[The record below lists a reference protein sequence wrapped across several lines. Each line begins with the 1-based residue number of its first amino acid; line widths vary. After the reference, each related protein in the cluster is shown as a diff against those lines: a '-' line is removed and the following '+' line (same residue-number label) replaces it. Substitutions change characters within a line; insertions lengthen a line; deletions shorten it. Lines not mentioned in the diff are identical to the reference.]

1 MNIYLALNLLDSIPH
16 NSHYLNRYK
25 KFILSRYDRKL
36 EKGMKIHKHHIL
48 PRAKDMFPLYESF
61 KENSWNKIELTPREH
76 YIAHLILCKAFPNTT
91 MNHAYM
97 RIVNSKDKIKN
108 GKFYENACKKVGE
121 INRVLSNERV
131 LNGTHHLLK
140 RPDGTSV
147 SSDRVK
153 NGTHH
158 LLKRPD
164 GTSIVSDLTKEG
176 KNPLQ
181 RRPDGTSV
189 ASDNVKNGKCI
200 FTQKGFV
207 VVKSIHD
214 DNIKKRIS
222 NKDPRFLSGEFVST
236 SKNMVVVK
244 DEFGN
249 KSKINVCEFRNPT
262 NNLVGVAKNTV
273 TVKDEFGNKSR
284 VDSNDP
290 RYISKELVGVTKGMA
305 LVKEKN
311 SSNTSGFLVDVNDPR
326 FLSGELVGITKGK
339 IAVRDPNDPT
349 EKYFSVYVDDP
360 RFLSGELI
368 SAAKGKTHKKGKQE
382 IISCPHCG
390 KSGGKNLIK
399 RHHFDN
405 CKLKK

>member
-25 KFILSRYDRKL
+25 KFILLRYNIKL
-36 EKGMKIHKHHIL
+36 EKGTKIHKHHIL
-48 PRAKDMFPLYESF
+48 PKAKDMFPLYESF

-108 GKFYENACKKVGE
+108 GKFYETACKKVGE
-121 INRVLSNERV
+121 INRLLNNERV
-131 LNGTHHLLK
+131 FNGKHPLQ
-140 RPDGTSV
+140 RRADGTSI

-158 LLKRPD
+158 LLKRSD
-164 GTSIVSDLTKEG
+164 GTSVASDNVKNGTHVSLK
-176 KNPLQ
+176 
-181 RRPDGTSV
+181 RSDGTSV

-200 FTQKGFV
+200 FSQKGFV
-207 VVKSIHD
+207 VVKCIHN
-214 DNIKKRIS
+214 DNIRMRIS

-236 SKNMVVVK
+236 SKYMVTVK
-244 DEFGN
+244 DEFDN
-249 KSKINVCEFRNPT
+249 KSKITVCEFKDSSNK
-262 NNLVGVAKNTV
+262 LVGVAKNTV
-273 TVKDEFGNKSR
+273 TVKDEFGNMSR
-284 VDSNDP
+284 VDLDDS
-290 RYISKELVGVTKGMA
+290 RYLSKELVGVTKGMA

-311 SSNTSGFLVDVNDPR
+311 SSNTSGFLVGVNDPR

-339 IAVRDPNDPT
+339 IAVRDPNDAT
-349 EKYFSVYVDDP
+349 KKCFSVCVDDP
-360 RFLSGELI
+360 RYLSGELI

-390 KSGGKNLIK
+390 RSGGKNLIK